1 MDESR
6 IARRWTKCVDLLS
19 EVRDPAYGE
28 PVKDEWRLCSKQYI
42 YKAFA
47 PTSTVTILNQWAE
60 STVLPRIV
68 GSFFIMESVED
79 GEGTYA
85 AIPMSLLK
93 GPILVKKIVKKVYY
107 RIGADVDAFNDPK
120 KQHRYHIE
128 FAEMEPEE
136 DKNFVWYPASDT

>member
-6 IARRWTKCVDLLS
+6 IARRWTKCVDLIS

-28 PVKDEWRLCSKQYI
+28 PVKDEWRLCSKQYA
-42 YKAFA
+42 YKSFV
-47 PTSTVTILNQWAE
+47 PTSTVSVLNQWTE

-85 AIPMSLLK
+85 AVPMSLLK
-93 GPILVKKIVKKVYY
+93 EPILVKKLIKKVYY
-107 RIGADVDAFNDPK
+107 RIGADIDPLNDPEK
-120 KQHRYHIE
+120 KHRYHIE

-136 DKNFVWYPASDT
+136 DKNFVWYPDSDT